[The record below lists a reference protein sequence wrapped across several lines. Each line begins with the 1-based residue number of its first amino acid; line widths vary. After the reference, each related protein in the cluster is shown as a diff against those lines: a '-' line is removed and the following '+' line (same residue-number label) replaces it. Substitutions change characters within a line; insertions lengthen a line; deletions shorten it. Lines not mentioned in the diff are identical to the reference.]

1 MERTTRFLRD
11 DKEIHRDVEI
21 NRRYLDETKRVRD
34 AKLRAL
40 LIEFVREEEE
50 HQKRKIDLIRRA
62 LRRIEEIGTISKGK
76 P

>member
-1 MERTTRFLRD
+1 MRD
-11 DKEIHRDVEI
+11 DEEIHRDVEI
-21 NRRYLDETKRVRD
+21 NRRYLDETKGVRD

-40 LIEFVREEEE
+40 LIELVREEEE

-62 LRRIEEIGTISKGK
+62 LRRIEEIGTIGEGK